1 MSMKKKNTMPVLQLS
16 FCHYCLCVSDF
27 IHVKFVSFKFPT
39 DVIIDCVPVQRFLL
53 KYLLQRL

>member
-39 DVIIDCVPVQRFLL
+39 DD
-53 KYLLQRL
+53 YRLCSSAEIYS